1 MEDECVIEFPE
12 QEKNLFQ
19 KVLDLF
25 YFGSKIDAVDN
36 ESETDERR
44 EIDIT
49 FGDQFE
55 KAMESK
61 LENLRSGLRLE
72 LKEIR
77 DEIKEDLEEKV
88 EKILEK
94 LN

>member
-1 MEDECVIEFPE
+1 MCDWVSRTR
-12 QEKNLFQ
+12 EKFISKSFGSIL
-19 KVLDLF
+19 
-25 YFGSKIDAVDN
+25 FGSKINAVDN

-44 EIDIT
+44 EIEIT
-49 FGDQFE
+49 LGDQFE

-61 LENLRSGLRLE
+61 LENLRSSLRLE